1 MAEDQGEQE
10 LTEDEKNNL
19 KTSLE
24 ESEKTADSQESGLK
38 SKLQKI
44 LSNKKLLMIVVGI
57 LPALI
62 GLGVFFLTK
71 SSKPEETA
79 SVQKKE
85 AKKER
90 NKESEKEPEEEKEEV
105 KFEKVN
111 VYKLDP
117 FFVPILENGKETGK
131 FISLS
136 ANLLLSNS
144 SLHKEI
150 ERVLP
155 LVRKKIYNILRKKRP
170 SDFTLHRSTIEQRIK
185 KEITRTCNTLLL
197 TGTGTVTDVLFTSF
211 IIK

>member
-1 MAEDQGEQE
+1 MAEEQDEQE
-10 LTEDEKNNL
+10 LTDEEKTNL
-19 KTSLE
+19 KASLE
-24 ESEKTADSQESGLK
+24 ETEKTADSQETGLK
-38 SKLQKI
+38 GKIQKI
-44 LSNKKLLMIVVGI
+44 LSNKKLLMIVGGV
-57 LPALI
+57 LLALI
-62 GLGVFFLTK
+62 GLGVFFSTK

-79 SVQKKE
+79 PVQKKE
-85 AKKER
+85 AKKEAEEEII
-90 NKESEKEPEEEKEEV
+90 KEEKEEI

-111 VYKLDP
+111 IYKLDP
-117 FFVPILENGKETGK
+117 FFVPIFENGKETGK

-144 SLHKEI
+144 ALNKEI

-185 KEITRTCNTLLL
+185 NEIVRSCNTLLL
-197 TGTGTVTDVLFTSF
+197 TGTGTITDVLFTSF

>member
-24 ESEKTADSQESGLK
+24 ETEKTADSQESGLK

-44 LSNKKLLMIVVGI
+44 LSNKKLLMIVGGI
-57 LPALI
+57 LLALI
-62 GLGVFFLTK
+62 CLGVFFSTK
-71 SSKPEETA
+71 SSKPEETTPA
-79 SVQKKE
+79 QKKE
-85 AKKER
+85 V
-90 NKESEKEPEEEKEEV
+90 EKEAEKEIEEDKEEI

-111 VYKLDP
+111 IYKLEP

-144 SLHKEI
+144 ALHKEI

-170 SDFTLHRSTIEQRIK
+170 SDFTVHRSTIEQRIK